1 MGRSSIFGR
10 ACGAGD
16 DSGAGDVAPGAT
28 KARRASRP
36 LLIFFRRK
44 RSPEKRGPRCALF
57 IAGRFWQFQLC
68 LCVVTVFLGLA
79 FLFYLCTI
87 NQPVERGTVS
97 SRAAI
102 EPMGE

>member
-1 MGRSSIFGR
+1 MDRLAAEILKTARELVYGEGTVMGRSSIFGR
-10 ACGAGD
+10 TCGAGD

-57 IAGRFWQFQLC
+57 IAGSKEEMLAGFGSFSYV
-68 LCVVTVFLGLA
+68 CVL
-79 FLFYLCTI
+79 
-87 NQPVERGTVS
+87 
-97 SRAAI
+97 
-102 EPMGE
+102 

>member
-10 ACGAGD
+10 TCGAGD

-36 LLIFFRRK
+36 LLIFFRK

-79 FLFYLCTI
+79 FAKGQTIYLQST
-87 NQPVERGTVS
+87 NQWN
-97 SRAAI
+97 AARCPH
-102 EPMGE
+102 EPP